1 MSDPIFHLTLGASGQ
16 SMVDRIESTLSDAIR
31 NGDLPGGHRLREI
44 PIATQFDCSTTPV
57 REAIRRLAAAGL
69 VTLAPRRGAIV
80 SAISMDEI
88 EDLYELRMLVEPAMA
103 RRAAEAAAD
112 RPQALERLRDLVGR
126 QTEQLESGEVGD
138 GLLDASVH
146 AAIAELAGNAVIARH
161 VSNATQQVEAVQA
174 RARKWAPRGLESAL
188 HFHTRLLAAIAEGEA
203 DRAEAVMREHLVE
216 AQEGVVDGLARE
228 AEDAV
233 QRPVGSR

>member
-1 MSDPIFHLTLGASGQ
+1 MSDPIFGLTLGASGQ
-16 SMVDRIESTLSDAIR
+16 SMVDRIEGTLSDAIR

-44 PIATQFDCSTTPV
+44 PIAQQFDCSTTPV
-57 REAIRRLAAAGL
+57 REAIRRLASAGL

-103 RRAAEAAAD
+103 RRAAAAAAE
-112 RPQALERLRDLVGR
+112 RPEALERLGELVRR

-146 AAIAELAGNAVIARH
+146 AAIAELAGNVVIAGH

-188 HFHTRLLAAIAEGEA
+188 HFHTRLLAAIDAGDA
-203 DRAEAVMREHLVE
+203 DRAESVMREHLVE
-216 AQEGVVDGLARE
+216 AQEGVVAGLQRQAD
-228 AEDAV
+228 DAV
-233 QRPVGSR
+233 QRPEGTL

>member
-1 MSDPIFHLTLGASGQ
+1 MTDPIFQLTLGAGQ

-31 NGDLPGGHRLREI
+31 SGDLPGGHRLREI

-80 SAISMDEI
+80 SAISMSEI

-103 RRAAEAAAD
+103 RRAAEEAAE
-112 RPQALERLRDLVGR
+112 RPAVLDRLRVLVR
-126 QTEQLESGEVGD
+126 SQADQLKSGEVGD
-138 GLLDASVH
+138 GLLDASFH
-146 AAIAELAGNAVIARH
+146 AAVAELAGNMVIARH

-174 RARKWAPRGLESAL
+174 RARRWAPRGLESAL
-188 HFHTRLLAAIAEGEA
+188 HFHTRLLDAIVASDGDGA
-203 DRAEAVMREHLVE
+203 DAVMREHLVE
-216 AQEGVVDGLARE
+216 AQQGVLDGLARQ

-233 QRPVGSR
+233 ERPVGN

>member
-1 MSDPIFHLTLGASGQ
+1 MTDPIFQLTLGAGQ

-31 NGDLPGGHRLREI
+31 SGDLPGGHRLREI

-80 SAISMDEI
+80 SAISMSEI

-103 RRAAEAAAD
+103 RRAAEEAAE
-112 RPQALERLRDLVGR
+112 RPAALDRLRVLVR
-126 QTEQLESGEVGD
+126 SQADQLKSGEVGD
-138 GLLDASVH
+138 GLLDASFH
-146 AAIAELAGNAVIARH
+146 AAVAELAGNMVIARH

-174 RARKWAPRGLESAL
+174 RARRWAPRGLESAL
-188 HFHTRLLAAIAEGEA
+188 HFHTRLLDAIVASDGDGA
-203 DRAEAVMREHLVE
+203 DAVMREHLVE
-216 AQEGVVDGLARE
+216 AQQGVLDGLARQ

-233 QRPVGSR
+233 ERPVGN

>member
-1 MSDPIFHLTLGASGQ
+1 MTDPIFRLALGGSGQ
-16 SMVDRIESTLSDAIR
+16 SMVDRIEGTLSDAIR

-57 REAIRRLAAAGL
+57 REAIRRLASAGL
-69 VTLAPRRGAIV
+69 VTLAPRRGAVV
-80 SAISMDEI
+80 SAISTDEI

-103 RRAAEAAAD
+103 RRAAEESSG
-112 RPQALERLRDLVGR
+112 RPEALDRLRDLVRR

-146 AAIAELAGNAVIARH
+146 AAIAELAGNVIIAGH

-188 HFHTRLLAAIAEGEA
+188 HFHTRLLEAIDSGDADLAES
-203 DRAEAVMREHLVE
+203 VMREHLVE
-216 AQEGVVDGLARE
+216 AQEGVVTGLERQTD
-228 AEDAV
+228 DAV
-233 QRPVGSR
+233 LRPDGAV

>member
-1 MSDPIFHLTLGASGQ
+1 MTDPIFQLTLGAGQ

-31 NGDLPGGHRLREI
+31 SGDLPGGHRLREI

-80 SAISMDEI
+80 SAISMSEI

-103 RRAAEAAAD
+103 RRAAEEAAE
-112 RPQALERLRDLVGR
+112 RPAALDRLRALVR
-126 QTEQLESGEVGD
+126 SQADQLKSGEVGD
-138 GLLDASVH
+138 GLLDASFH
-146 AAIAELAGNAVIARH
+146 AAVAELAGNMVIARH

-174 RARKWAPRGLESAL
+174 RARRWAPRGLESAL
-188 HFHTRLLAAIAEGEA
+188 HFHTRLLDAIMASDGDGA
-203 DRAEAVMREHLVE
+203 DAVMREHLVE
-216 AQEGVVDGLARE
+216 AQQGVLDGLARQ

-233 QRPVGSR
+233 ERPVGN

>member
-1 MSDPIFHLTLGASGQ
+1 MSDPIFQLTLGASGQ

-31 NGDLPGGHRLREI
+31 HGDLPGGHRLREI

-103 RRAAEAAAD
+103 RRAAAAASG
-112 RPQALERLRDLVGR
+112 RPDALERLRILVRR
-126 QTEQLESGEVGD
+126 QTKQLESGEVGD

-146 AAIAELAGNAVIARH
+146 AAIAELAGNVVIAGH

-174 RARKWAPRGLESAL
+174 RAQKWAPRGLESAL
-188 HFHTRLLAAIAEGEA
+188 HHHTRLLAAIVEGDPE
-203 DRAEAVMREHLVE
+203 RAESVMREHLVE
-216 AQEGVVDGLARE
+216 AQEGVVDGLARQ

-233 QRPVGSR
+233 PRPVGS